1 MIQKASCSILLLF
14 NPQNFWSSLLRG
26 LLLLVPPVERRSRSV
41 ISANVVKIL
50 DLVDSDDPVLA
61 GEGFLDAV
69 QSWADIW
76 KFDASDPILGLP
88 GWEE

>member
-1 MIQKASCSILLLF
+1 MLLLV

-41 ISANVVKIL
+41 VSADVVEIL

-61 GEGFLDAV
+61 GESLLNCIER
-69 QSWADIW
+69 WTDIW
-76 KFDASDPILGLP
+76 QLNASDSILRLP
-88 GWEE
+88 GWEERVVVVV